1 MSPVCEQGEGAETNS
16 PSDSLTKQYSCN
28 LLTTQHSHTHSQE
41 AHNKRVSRIQKGQY
55 DCISLGSDCIMS
67 DTAWG
72 QTVS

>member
-55 DCISLGSDCIMS
+55 DCIMS
-67 DTAWG
+67 DAAWG